1 MNDITSL
8 FFELIRV
15 AIGNQACLSHSPSA
29 DEWGELYAMAKK
41 QSLVGI
47 CFAGVQRLQGQQQ
60 CPPERLY
67 LQWMGM
73 AAKIQQRNEV
83 MNRLCAELQAKLSD
97 SGMRSAILKGQG
109 MAALYAIKD
118 EGLKINDL
126 SGLRQSGDIDVYV
139 DCGREKAIEYARNI
153 QDEVDWDY
161 KHLHLKM
168 FKDTE
173 VEMHYVVDVML
184 NPWRNYK
191 LQKYWESKENEVFGG
206 RVTLINGTEITTPT
220 LEFNCVYILLHIY
233 RHMFG
238 EGVGLRQLMDYY
250 FVLKAA
256 FADNPDWEQKA
267 NLREVVKHD
276 IEQLGLK
283 RFAESVLWILGHIFG
298 LTMIHMPWTPNEK
311 GGRVLME
318 EILLS
323 GNFSKGDISI
333 SYANHW
339 HILVSTMKRD
349 MRLLFDY
356 PCEVVSVPFY
366 YLWHFCWKR
375 VYKYTSNRNKI
386 T

>member
-1 MNDITSL
+1 MTDINKL

-15 AIGNQACLSHSPSA
+15 AIGNAVCLSHSPTGK
-29 DEWGELYAMAKK
+29 EWQMLYEMAKK
-41 QSLVGI
+41 QSLVGV
-47 CFAGVQRLQGQQQ
+47 CFVGMQRLQEQLQ
-60 CPPERLY
+60 CPPEQLY

-83 MNRLCAELQAKLSD
+83 LNRQCAELAESLKLK
-97 SGMRSAILKGQG
+97 GYRSSILKGQG
-109 MAALYAIKD
+109 IAALYS
-118 EGLKINDL
+118 LNSQSSSL
-126 SGLRQSGDIDVYV
+126 NLLRQSGDIDIYV
-139 DCGREKAIEYARNI
+139 DCGRKKAIEYARSM

-161 KHLHLKM
+161 KHLHFKV

-191 LQKYWESKENEVFGG
+191 LQKYWKSKDNETFGG
-206 RVTLINGTEITTPT
+206 RMTLADGSVITTPT
-220 LEFNCVYILLHIY
+220 LEFNCVYLLLHIY

-256 FADNPDWEQKA
+256 FVDNSDWVKTA

-276 IEQLGLK
+276 IEQLGLTK
-283 RFAESVLWILGHIFG
+283 FAESVLWVLGHVFG
-298 LTMIHMPWTPNEK
+298 LPMIHMPWTPNEK

-318 EILLS
+318 EILVS
-323 GNFSKGDISI
+323 GNFSKGEISQ
-333 SYANHW
+333 SNASHW
-339 HILVSTMKRD
+339 QILVSTMKRD

-356 PCEVVSVPFY
+356 PCEVASVPFY

-375 VYKYTSNRNKI
+375 VYKFTSNRN
-386 T
+386 

>member
-1 MNDITSL
+1 MEKL

-15 AIGNQACLSHSPSA
+15 AIGNAVCLSHTPRA
-29 DEWGELYAMAKK
+29 AEWNELYAIAKK

-47 CFAGVQRLQGQQQ
+47 CFAGVQCLQMQQQ
-60 CPPERLY
+60 TPPEQLY

-83 MNRLCAELQAKLSD
+83 LNRQCAELAESLKLK
-97 SGMRSAILKGQG
+97 GYRSSILKGQG
-109 MAALYAIKD
+109 IATLYS
-118 EGLKINDL
+118 LKSQPSSLNL
-126 SGLRQSGDIDVYV
+126 LRQSGDIDIYV
-139 DCGREKAIEYARNI
+139 DCGREKAIEYARSM

-173 VEMHYVVDVML
+173 VEVHYVVDVML

-191 LQKYWESKENEVFGG
+191 LQKYWKSKDNETFGG
-206 RVTLINGTEITTPT
+206 RMTLADGSVITTPT

-256 FADNPDWEQKA
+256 FVDNSDWVKTA

-283 RFAESVLWILGHIFG
+283 RFAESVLWVLGHVFG
-298 LTMIHMPWTPNEK
+298 LPMIHMPWTPNEK

-318 EILLS
+318 EILVT
-323 GNFSKGDISI
+323 GNFSKGEISQ
-333 SYANHW
+333 SNASHW
-339 HILVSTMKRD
+339 QILVSTMKRD
-349 MRLLFDY
+349 MRLLLDY
-356 PCEVVSVPFY
+356 PCEVTSVPFY

-375 VYKYTSNRNKI
+375 VYKFTSNQN
-386 T
+386 